1 MFERYVKGNWCVITP
16 LVLLLCWA
24 SLAHAVPRGLIPEE
38 SQIEFTV
45 KGMGVPITGKF
56 KKFDA
61 AIDIDLAKLDNAS
74 AAIRIDIG
82 SLTTENE
89 EADAIA
95 VGADWLDKSRAPLA
109 IFQSTSIRALGAG
122 RYEAKGSLN
131 IKHVAR
137 PITLQFA
144 SAELA
149 DGKTMITS
157 EFKINR
163 SEFGIGAG
171 VWNQGGVVAE
181 VISVKAKML
190 LSTAGAKVRTIVTR

>member
-1 MFERYVKGNWCVITP
+1 LKRLAATV
-16 LVLLLCWA
+16 VLFACWA
-24 SLAHAVPRGLIPEE
+24 SLVHAAPRGVILDQ

-45 KGMGVPITGKF
+45 KQMGVPVTGKF

-61 AIDIDLAKLDNAS
+61 ALDIDLAKPEKSS

-82 SLTTENE
+82 SLATDND

-95 VGADWLDKSRAPLA
+95 VSADWLDKVRAPLA
-109 IFQSTSIRALGAG
+109 IFQSTSIRALSAG
-122 RYEAKGSLN
+122 RFEAKGSLSL
-131 IKHVAR
+131 KSVAR

-144 SAELA
+144 SSDQA
-149 DGKTMITS
+149 DGKTVITS

-171 VWNQGGVVAE
+171 VWNQSGVVAE
-181 VISVKAKML
+181 VILVKVKLL
-190 LSTAGAKVRTIVTR
+190 LSPAGAKLPTLAVR

>member
-1 MFERYVKGNWCVITP
+1 MI
-16 LVLLLCWA
+16 LDQ
-24 SLAHAVPRGLIPEE
+24 

-45 KGMGVPITGKF
+45 KQMGVPVTGKF

-61 AIDIDLAKLDNAS
+61 ALDIDLAKPEKSS

-82 SLTTENE
+82 SLATDND

-95 VGADWLDKSRAPLA
+95 VGADWLDKVRAPLA
-109 IFQSTSIRALGAG
+109 IFQSTSIRALSAG
-122 RYEAKGSLN
+122 RFEAKGSLSL
-131 IKHVAR
+131 KSVAR

-144 SAELA
+144 SSDQA
-149 DGKTMITS
+149 DGKTVITS

-171 VWNQGGVVAE
+171 VWNQSGVVAE
-181 VISVKAKML
+181 VILVKVKLL
-190 LSTAGAKVRTIVTR
+190 LSPAGAKLPTLAVR